1 MSFSLF
7 VSLLRVFCF
16 RVLFC
21 RCKKISRDRER
32 DSDGRGWFGESGSGK
47 DKSNFN
53 VLQLLFSLHKL
64 PLFFFWLLFWLVECM
79 NFVFFFFRNFL
90 FLVWTE
96 MLMCILNLSVFVFWV
111 EAIWFDFYRF
121 LSSLMAVNGHIL
133 LIIDILQSSIIELLY
148 TSLFNQSNLR
158 GWLET

>member
-1 MSFSLF
+1 
-7 VSLLRVFCF
+7 
-16 RVLFC
+16 
-21 RCKKISRDRER
+21 
-32 DSDGRGWFGESGSGK
+32 
-47 DKSNFN
+47 
-53 VLQLLFSLHKL
+53 
-64 PLFFFWLLFWLVECM
+64 LVECM

-121 LSSLMAVNGHIL
+121 LSSLMAVNGQIL